1 MKKVKFYMGT
11 KETFDK
17 LFVKDPD
24 GLYYIDG
31 LLYKGDNLYTRRY
44 ERVTAYPL
52 YGEDNVTY
60 VNIADGSVKYWENG
74 GYKDICHPIV
84 QKLDKTSTQQQL
96 VSAKAVYDCII
107 SNTKDLNIDGINSLI
122 EDKIGYLEGN
132 TVKDYIKLIIDNLVG
147 GAPDD
152 LNTLNKISDALK
164 SQANDI
170 KGLKENSIDIDDVR
184 LKSEAITEDD
194 LDYKLIQKINNSSG
208 GSGGSDIT
216 ITGAQIDDKTPSYS
230 KVYSSQNTE
239 NKIKDAVAKGIGSIS
254 FNEITVAERNKLAAI
269 EPNANN
275 YKHPDKHSAE
285 MIVQTDELQFVS
297 KIEKESF
304 KNKYTKN
311 EVDNLV
317 SSLATGL
324 IWKPSVNTYED
335 INLTYPKPEKD
346 WCVSTSDGVYLYN
359 GSSWIGIGINITPL
373 ATNANNG
380 LMSKDDKIKIDNI
393 AENANNYKHPDSH
406 SAEMIIETDNKK
418 FITSE
423 LYNKLAN
430 LDQQLETILDDYR
443 RNDAKITEADID
455 EEFLKKLSNV
465 SENII
470 NDELLS
476 LYHSYSSA
484 KIELML
490 SEIENNVAT
499 FEDVDALFQ

>member
-107 SNTKDLNIDGINSLI
+107 SNTKDLNIDSINSLI

-132 TVKDYIKLIIDNLVG
+132 TVKDYIKLLIDNLVD

-152 LNTLNKISDALK
+152 LNTLKKLSDALK
-164 SQANDI
+164 SQADDI
-170 KGLKENSIDIDDVR
+170 EALKENSIDIDDVR

-208 GSGGSDIT
+208 GSGGDIT
-216 ITGAQIDDKTPSYS
+216 VTGAQIDDKAPSYS
-230 KVYSSQNTE
+230 KVYSSQTTE
-239 NKIKDAVAKGIGSIS
+239 NKIKDAVTKGVNSIS

-275 YKHPDKHSAE
+275 YKPPLSYSAE
-285 MIVQTDELQFVS
+285 IIDQTDELQFVS
-297 KIEKESF
+297 ETEKENYSD
-304 KNKYTKN
+304 KYTKS
-311 EVDNLV
+311 ETDNLL
-317 SSLATGL
+317 SSLSTGL
-324 IWKPSVNTYED
+324 VWKESVDTYED
-335 INLTYPKPEKD
+335 ITTTYPKPVKD
-346 WCVSTSDGVYLYN
+346 WCVSTKNGVYLYD
-359 GSSWIGIGINITPL
+359 GSKWIGIGINVTPL
-373 ATNANNG
+373 VTKNNDG
-380 LMSKDDKIKIDNI
+380 LMSKSDKSKLDTI
-393 AENANNYKHPDSH
+393 AENANNYKHPSTH
-406 SAEMIIETDNKK
+406 SADIITETTDRK
-418 FITSE
+418 FVNTE
-423 LYNKLAN
+423 LYNKLSN
-430 LDQQLETILDDYR
+430 IDEQLEITLKDYR
-443 RNDAKITEADID
+443 DNETKITEADID
-455 EEFLKKLSNV
+455 EEFLKKLSNAGGTV
-465 SENII
+465 V

-490 SEIENNVAT
+490 SEMENNVAT